1 MGATILRFPSS
12 RAALCVRV
20 EREADGDGWI
30 VLARA
35 CGWLHGERNAA
46 IRDAHEIA
54 AGFGVT
60 VRSS

>member
-1 MGATILRFPSS
+1 MTAIILPLPSS
-12 RAALCVRV
+12 RALAVRV

-35 CGWLHGERNAA
+35 CGWLHGDFVAA
-46 IRDAHEIA
+46 LSDARELA
-54 AGFGVT
+54 GGFGVT